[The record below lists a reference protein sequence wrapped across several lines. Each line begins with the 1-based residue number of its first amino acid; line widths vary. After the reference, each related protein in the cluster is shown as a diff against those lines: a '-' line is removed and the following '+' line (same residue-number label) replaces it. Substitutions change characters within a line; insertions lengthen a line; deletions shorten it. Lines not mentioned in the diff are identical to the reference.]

1 MAGAVAPLILMFK
14 KEILKRA
21 TSKHA
26 KKMKS
31 APDTLQNKIQMQKQI
46 DRQVEETKQIIR
58 GVGTTSKTPK

>member
-26 KKMKS
+26 KKMYVGHE
-31 APDTLQNKIQMQKQI
+31 TGQNSSDFKKNVDIP
-46 DRQVEETKQIIR
+46 
-58 GVGTTSKTPK
+58 VGLGATVTIFATRTPQTSK